1 MPPLVV
7 PVSSCRRANGACDRL
22 QRASANHPNHGATLG
37 ATLSCQGD
45 LAAAGC
51 ASAGDHAPRAR
62 HRRRKHARLGRHLL
76 RGLGGSRGRAR
87 HQHACSAETP
97 QPPLSGRGRSLLRR
111 SFLRNR
117 ERDPHDIPCEVWL
130 LQSACSRAMASLLP
144 PRACGLPRR
153 EKASHR
159 WLPLSVA
166 TPGWS
171 PRKARPRGTG
181 WIAFRESGS
190 CALECVFARI
200 RLGVSCLEGGPSLDR
215 LPQHFAAPDSPKH
228 GDYQGKVG
236 ATGFEPATFRP
247 PAECATRLRHAPVTG
262 QS

>member
-22 QRASANHPNHGATLG
+22 RRASANHPNGHGATLG

-62 HRRRKHARLGRHLL
+62 HRRGQHARLGRHLL

-97 QPPLSGRGRSLLRR
+97 QPPLSGRGRSLPRR

-117 ERDPHDIPCEVWL
+117 ERDPHDISCEVWL

-171 PRKARPRGTG
+171 PRTARPRGTG
-181 WIAFRESGS
+181 WIGFRERVEIVPSNVPSPELDWGFRAWTGPQPRS
-190 CALECVFARI
+190 AATAFCRSRFAETR
-200 RLGVSCLEGGPSLDR
+200 R
-215 LPQHFAAPDSPKH
+215 LPGKSR
-228 GDYQGKVG
+228 GDWI
-236 ATGFEPATFRP
+236 
-247 PAECATRLRHAPVTG
+247 
-262 QS
+262 